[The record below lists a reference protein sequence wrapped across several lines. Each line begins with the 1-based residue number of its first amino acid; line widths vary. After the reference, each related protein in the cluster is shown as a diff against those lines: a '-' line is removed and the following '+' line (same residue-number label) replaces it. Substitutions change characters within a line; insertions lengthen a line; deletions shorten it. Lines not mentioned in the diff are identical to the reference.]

1 MHVGKDDNGV
11 IKQILIEGCLQDGHK
26 ISYLTLVLLYAISLK
41 ICIFNIGKEP
51 SMHYGL
57 LYPFLSLNFIVISSL
72 KTISSEK
79 CGKENK
85 RKLKNL
91 SSGEIRVKIS
101 FVCLCRNTLLK
112 ITCNFQDRFTSIE
125 VNGLIHKNVV

>member
-85 RKLKNL
+85 RKLKKYL
-91 SSGEIRVKIS
+91 HGK
-101 FVCLCRNTLLK
+101 L
-112 ITCNFQDRFTSIE
+112 
-125 VNGLIHKNVV
+125 GLR